1 MEKSYLTIGSIR
13 LANIIVIYNNET
25 IYEGST
31 EELTD
36 EYKMLK
42 YYNIDIN
49 NGMITLY
56 VTN

>member
-31 EELTD
+31 EELPD